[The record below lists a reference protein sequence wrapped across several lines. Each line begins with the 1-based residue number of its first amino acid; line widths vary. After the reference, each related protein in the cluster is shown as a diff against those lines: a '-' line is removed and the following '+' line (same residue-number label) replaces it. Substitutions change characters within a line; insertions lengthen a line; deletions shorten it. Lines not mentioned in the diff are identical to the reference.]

1 MPKPKITTDWLCICT
16 SGPAVDGRTVEPQ
29 WLRDAA
35 ETYNRNTY
43 TAMLW
48 PHHPQHDIT
57 ERNFTYNLGE
67 VDALKVE
74 EIEGKTKLYAQLIPN
89 QFLIEANNLGQKL
102 FTSAE
107 FIPDFAESGKDYLFG
122 LAVTDIPASIGTDKL
137 VFNIEGESY
146 SGTHGNIETFSLG
159 TLKNSKPSV
168 WSRLFSV
175 GKNKDFT
182 AKNNEQP
189 DAGGD
194 EKQMEELKALI
205 ETLSN
210 RIAELEAKATG
221 DADTPQE
228 AATEVGALAD
238 EIAEAADQVAE
249 IAAEV
254 ADKPEDTVIAEKF
267 SVAKTALAT
276 LIKAFTT
283 GDKPAKREKRQRRHY
298 SAHKPADNES
308 AKEGDEAPDLAAIK
322 TQLDAVMQKFTAM
335 EGTATK
341 TPGKGPAD
349 TAKPFN
355 FI

>member
-1 MPKPKITTDWLCICT
+1 MPQPKITTDWLCICT
-16 SGPAVDGRTVEPQ
+16 SGQAVDGRPIEPQ

-35 ETYNRNTY
+35 ATYNRNTY
-43 TAMLW
+43 TALLW
-48 PHHPQHDIT
+48 PHHTDDMG

-67 VDALKVE
+67 VDTLKTEDVE
-74 EIEGKTKLYAQLIPN
+74 GRTKLYAQLIPN
-89 QFLIEANNLGQKL
+89 QFLIGANNLGQKL

-107 FIPDFAESGKDYLFG
+107 FVPDFCGSGKDYLMG
-122 LAVTDIPASIGTDKL
+122 LVVTDIPASLGTEKIT
-137 VFNIEGESY
+137 FNIEGESHD
-146 SGTHGNIETFSLG
+146 GQRGNIEKFSLG

-175 GKNKDFT
+175 GKNKDFAAT
-182 AKNNEQP
+182 NNEQP

-194 EKQMEELKALI
+194 EKQMEELKTLI
-205 ETLSN
+205 ETLTK

-276 LIKAFTT
+276 LIKAFTAD
-283 GDKPAKREKRQRRHY
+283 DKPAKREKRQRRQY
-298 SAHKPADNES
+298 SARKPAGNND
-308 AKEGDEAPDLAAIK
+308 AKEGDEAPELAAIK

-335 EGTATK
+335 EGNATK

-349 TAKPFN
+349 TSKPFN